1 MPVTKVKKIA
11 MTTSERQEKYLA
23 KPENMAKHRERLREY
38 YKNVIKPKRE
48 AAKKA
53 KKEMKAAKQKK

>member
-1 MPVTKVKKIA
+1 MPVIKTKKIP
-11 MTTSERQEKYLA
+11 MTTTERQNKYLA

-38 YKNVIKPKRE
+38 YKKVIKPKRE

-53 KKEMKAAKQKK
+53 KKQK

>member
-1 MPVTKVKKIA
+1 MPVIKTKKIP
-11 MTTSERQEKYLA
+11 MTTTERQNKYLS

-38 YKNVIKPKRE
+38 YKKVIKPKRE

-53 KKEMKAAKQKK
+53 KKQK

>member
-1 MPVTKVKKIA
+1 MPVTKTKKVP
-11 MTTSERQEKYLA
+11 MTTSERQQKYLA
-23 KPENMAKHRERLREY
+23 KPEDMEKHKERLREY

-53 KKEMKAAKQKK
+53 KKAAKK

>member
-1 MPVTKVKKIA
+1 MDKPTKTKKVPMSCA
-11 MTTSERQEKYLA
+11 ERQRKYLA

-38 YKNVIKPKRE
+38 YKKVIKPKRE

-53 KKEMKAAKQKK
+53 KKQK

>member
-1 MPVTKVKKIA
+1 MPVTKMKKIA
-11 MTTSERQEKYLA
+11 MTTSERQKKYLA

-38 YKNVIKPKRE
+38 YLTVTKPKRE

-53 KKEMKAAKQKK
+53 AKQKK

>member
-1 MPVTKVKKIA
+1 MPVTKTKKIA
-11 MTTSERQEKYLA
+11 MTTSERQRLYLS
-23 KPENMAKHRERLREY
+23 KPENMEKHKERLREY

-53 KKEMKAAKQKK
+53 KKKK